1 MKRKLGKKNIRLFVL
16 FSFLV
21 LGVVGIFGYGIYT
34 AMSFDHNIYKVAS
47 GSFTYDAD
55 NSYVNLESE
64 GELSQKW
71 DKKYYLSVKDKS
83 KSKVIDLGNDVVIYH
98 DNDMNLKLYGTN
110 YRIATNGDVVFSDSE
125 LEVPRNTSPSIFK
138 LADRRYLVVGKE
150 IATEK
155 KGIDTKGYL
164 IVEID
169 KSGNALLLNNELNV
183 KTLST
188 IVLKTSG
195 FDFDVANEKL
205 ILNNKKT
212 IDLKKVSGSSNQYVE
227 PVKETKVEEDKNKD
241 NNNNNNNNNNNG
253 GGSNNTNLNA
263 ASGATGSAGSSI
275 VNNTSVNDAVKLNI
289 VKSAFISS
297 VAAYTSYI
305 DVYYNVNDPKNEYI
319 SVFLD
324 VKGTDGYEDRI
335 ILNKDLTRNRLRN
348 LTPNTEYSISFGYT
362 YASQGNT
369 DILLEDTSNSFV
381 IRTSK
386 NQTRLDITKISGN
399 RIYYNVKFDPSYA
412 FDFATVVVYSD
423 NISIARGAIDVV
435 TAVKGSGY
443 DGYVDCDG
451 EFGYE
456 IVVRLEECKY
466 DGEPVEVDIKS
477 KFING

>member
-21 LGVVGIFGYGIYT
+21 LGVIGIFGYGIYT
-34 AMSFDHNIYKVAS
+34 AMSFDHNVYKVSS
-47 GSFTYDAD
+47 GSFTYDAE
-55 NSYVNLESE
+55 NSYVNLEAE

-71 DKKYYLSVKDKS
+71 DKKYYLSVKEKN
-83 KSKVIDLGNDVVIYH
+83 KSKVINLGNDVVIYH

-110 YRIATNGDVVFSDSE
+110 YRIANNGDVVFSDSE
-125 LEVPRNTSPSIFK
+125 LEVPRNTSPQIFK

-150 IATEK
+150 ISTEK

-205 ILNNKKT
+205 KLNNKKT
-212 IDLKKVSGSSNQYVE
+212 IDLKKISGSSNQYVE
-227 PVKETKVEEDKNKD
+227 PEKEVKVDEKDKD
-241 NNNNNNNNNNNG
+241 NNNNNNNNG
-253 GGSNNTNLNA
+253 GRSTNTNLSA
-263 ASGATGSAGSSI
+263 ASGATGSAGSNI
-275 VNNTSVNDAVKLNI
+275 INNTSVNDAVKLNI

-305 DVYYNVNDPKNEYI
+305 DVYYTVNDPKNEYI

-335 ILNKDLTRNRLRN
+335 ILNKDLTRNRLRK

-386 NQTRLDITKISGN
+386 NQTKLDITKISGN

-412 FDFATVVVYSD
+412 FDYATVVVYSD
-423 NISIARGAIDVV
+423 NISIARGAIDVA

-443 DGYVDCDG
+443 DGFVDCDG

-466 DGEPVEVDIKS
+466 DGEPVEVDIKF

>member
-1 MKRKLGKKNIRLFVL
+1 MKRKLGKKNIKLFVL

-21 LGVVGIFGYGIYT
+21 LAVIGIFGYGIYT
-34 AMSFDHNIYKVAS
+34 AMSYDHNIYNVAS

-55 NSYVNLESE
+55 NSYVNLETD
-64 GELSQKW
+64 GELTQKW
-71 DKKYYLSVKDKS
+71 DKKYYLSVKDKK
-83 KSKVIDLGNDVVIYH
+83 KSKTINLGNDVVIYH

-110 YRIATNGDVVFSDSE
+110 YRIATNGDVVFSDTE
-125 LEVPRNTSPSIFK
+125 LEVPRNASPSIYK
-138 LADRRYLVVGKE
+138 LQDRRYLVVGKE

-195 FDFDVANEKL
+195 FNFDVANEKL

-212 IDLKKVSGSSNQYVE
+212 IDLKKVSGSTNQYVE
-227 PVKETKVEEDKNKD
+227 PEKETKIDESDDK
-241 NNNNNNNNNNNG
+241 NNNNNNNNNG
-253 GGSNNTNLNA
+253 GGSTNANLNA

-275 VNNTSVNDAVKLNI
+275 INNTSVNDAVKLNI

-305 DVYYNVNDPKNEYI
+305 DVFYNVSDPKNEYI

-324 VKGTDGYEDRI
+324 VKGSDGYEERI
-335 ILNKDLTRNRLRN
+335 ILNKDLTRNRIRN

-362 YASQGNT
+362 YSSEGST
-369 DILLEDTSNSFV
+369 DVLLEDTSNSFV

-386 NQTRLDITKISGN
+386 NQTRIDITKISGN

-412 FDFATVVVYSD
+412 FELATVVVYSD

-435 TAVKGSGY
+435 SAVKASGY
-443 DGYVDCDG
+443 DGFVDCDG

-456 IVVRLEECKY
+456 IVVKLEECKY
-466 DGEPVEVDIKS
+466 DGETVEVDIKS

>member
-34 AMSFDHNIYKVAS
+34 AMSYDHTIYKIAS

-55 NSYVNLESE
+55 NSYVNLDSE

-71 DKKYYLSVKDKS
+71 DKKYYLSVKEKNKS
-83 KSKVIDLGNDVVIYH
+83 KTIDLGNDVVIYH

-125 LEVPRNTSPSIFK
+125 LEVPRNASPSIFK
-138 LADRRYLVVGKE
+138 LQDRRYLVVGKE
-150 IATEK
+150 IYTEK
-155 KGIDTKGYL
+155 KSIDTKGYL

-188 IVLKTSG
+188 ITLKTSG

-227 PVKETKVEEDKNKD
+227 PVKETNIDEKDK
-241 NNNNNNNNNNNG
+241 NNNNANNNNG
-253 GGSNNTNLNA
+253 GGSTSTNLGA
-263 ASGATGSAGSSI
+263 ASGANGSAGSNI
-275 VNNTSVNDAVKLNI
+275 INNTSVNDAVKLNI

-305 DVYYNVNDPKNEYI
+305 DVYYNVSDPKNEYI

-335 ILNKDLTRNRLRN
+335 ILNKDLTRNRIRK
-348 LTPNTEYSISFGYT
+348 LTPNTEYSICFGYT
-362 YASQGNT
+362 YSSTGNN

-386 NQTRLDITKISGN
+386 NQTRLDITRISGN

-412 FDFATVVVYSD
+412 FEYATVVVYSD
-423 NISIARGAIDVV
+423 NISIARGAIDVAA
-435 TAVKGSGY
+435 AVKSYGY
-443 DGYVDCDG
+443 DGYVDCDSD
-451 EFGYE
+451 FGYE
-456 IVVRLEECKY
+456 IVVKLEECKY
-466 DGEPVEVDIKS
+466 DGDPVEVDIKS